1 MEEKGRRE
9 EEGERWEGGE
19 RWREVGGGGRA
30 VGGRREVEQPQERI
44 SRSRGR
50 SWQPKIT
57 NCNKIVSID
66 GYS

>member
-1 MEEKGRRE
+1 M
-9 EEGERWEGGE
+9 
-19 RWREVGGGGRA
+19 
-30 VGGRREVEQPQERI
+30 GGRREVEQPQEHI